1 MATRYTPGKASQMF
15 NDFLGPYLQE
25 YNRKKELRDYKAPLG
40 ERNIGI
46 LNAVLASANT
56 IKNINDT
63 MEANK
68 IASKQFKPRDA
79 DAFDEFNVSDF
90 PVKQRPEAIL
100 RKGKRA
106 ILGPGVEPIRQMQQ
120 GGKVKKMSLKDM
132 SNEQLKKLAVDGNNN
147 AKKALYKR
155 LRRKEVAKSGLKS
168 AISAMAGMKALESL
182 NKQYGDKKNLNVSG
196 FSIPGLMAGSIG
208 ALRGLRDSKVL
219 EKYQEIEPKGKMN
232 IKEIKDF
239 QDGGLVDFLIEQN
252 PEYFQVESLSK
263 IKEKPTALNKVMNVK
278 SGVGKAK
285 SGIDDISSIISSAQL
300 LDKSRDGV
308 EKAAAIYNI
317 AEKLEKGGRGAAAI
331 LGKKAGKTFL
341 GKLAPGVGTALG
353 IKKISESR
361 DALGKASGFFDA
373 AGSVASLI
381 PGVGT
386 IAGGV
391 LGGIGTGLEMLRG
404 R

>member
-40 ERNIGI
+40 ERNVGI

-63 MEANK
+63 IEANK

-106 ILGPGVEPIRQMQQ
+106 ILGPGVEPVRQM
-120 GGKVKKMSLKDM
+120 
-132 SNEQLKKLAVDGNNN
+132 
-147 AKKALYKR
+147 
-155 LRRKEVAKSGLKS
+155 
-168 AISAMAGMKALESL
+168 
-182 NKQYGDKKNLNVSG
+182 
-196 FSIPGLMAGSIG
+196 
-208 ALRGLRDSKVL
+208 
-219 EKYQEIEPKGKMN
+219 
-232 IKEIKDF
+232 

-252 PEYFQVESLSK
+252 PEYFQTQSLSK
-263 IKEKPTALNKVMNVK
+263 IKERPTALNKVMNVK
-278 SGVGKAK
+278 SGVGKGK

-300 LDKSRDGV
+300 LDRSRDGV

-331 LGKKAGKTFL
+331 LGKKATEEVAKKTAKEVGKKAGKTFL